1 MGFLITSLIVI
12 FVLAIYVA
20 YSEYKNFNKGSC
32 PKCGK
37 KLEYFD
43 MDSQGGR
50 GYCCRDCNYYT
61 WVSYN
66 FVDKNFKD

>member
-1 MGFLITSLIVI
+1 MDFLIIILIVI

-20 YSEYKNFNKGSC
+20 YSEYKSFNKGLC

-37 KLEYFD
+37 KLECFD
-43 MDSQGGR
+43 IDSQGGR
-50 GYCCRDCNYYT
+50 GYVCRDCNYYT

-66 FVDKNFKD
+66 FVDKKFKE

>member
-20 YSEYKNFNKGSC
+20 YSEYKNFNKGLC

-37 KLEYFD
+37 KLECVNI
-43 MDSQGGR
+43 DSHGGR
-50 GYCCRDCNYYT
+50 GYMCKKCYYYT

-66 FVDKNFKD
+66 FVDKNYKE